1 MTQPGDVAFLGSM
14 IGGLDFFG
22 VMGDGQAPP
31 MINGSFEL
39 SGTDGGQDLTSI
51 QGPQGPPGTVA
62 DIVKL
67 QFEDNFTS
75 PSQLPENLE
84 NIALDI
90 GKAFWIGNVLYV
102 WTGVT
107 FFQKTIGVP
116 GPPGP
121 TPVISAQAEL
131 VPSGQPT
138 SLTQPIEVQQ
148 FDAGSATPTLLFEF
162 DQDSITGPPGP
173 TGPIVDAADYDN
185 ATPPQ
190 NGDAI
195 VWNSELQ
202 MFQPGGFD
210 LLTMPMFSV
219 PEGAFQSVTVLTPLE
234 GDANGQVVL
243 SFAVPQQ
250 PFNWVPLCLGNIA
263 ASLVGIFDL
272 FVNPANIG
280 AAVYLGA
287 PSIAEGG
294 QLVARGFGN
303 VTNYAFILPHFSTP
317 SSPNTSISPTSTT
330 AVVPAFHTG
339 NQGTIYVVLTNDG
352 IIIPFQFQSANS
364 QLLIACVAVSDFIP
378 PSIAGHQLS
387 GQGSLTCTTQVV
399 EGS

>member
-14 IGGLDFFG
+14 IGGLDFWG

-102 WTGVT
+102 WTGTT

-116 GPPGP
+116 GPPGV
-121 TPVISAQAEL
+121 TPVITAQAEL
-131 VPSGQPT
+131 VPSGQPS
-138 SLTQPIEVQQ
+138 SLTLPIEVQQ
-148 FDAGSATPTLLFEF
+148 FNAGSATPELLFEF

-173 TGPIVDAADYDN
+173 TGPIVDADDYDN
-185 ATPPQ
+185 SSPPQ

-195 VWNSELQ
+195 VWDANLQ
-202 MFQPGGFD
+202 MFTPGGFD
-210 LLTMPMFSV
+210 LLTLPLFSV
-219 PEGAFQSVTVLTPLE
+219 PEGAFQSVTV
-234 GDANGQVVL
+234 DAGQDVTVL
-243 SFAVPQQ
+243 AFSVPQQ
-250 PFNWVPLCLGNIA
+250 PFNWVPLVLGNIA
-263 ASLVGIFDL
+263 ASLTGIFDL

-280 AAVYLGA
+280 AQVMLGGA
-287 PSIAEGG
+287 TEAEGG

-317 SSPNTSISPTSTT
+317 SSPTTSISPTSST

-352 IIIPFQFQSANS
+352 ALIPYQFQSTNS
-364 QLLIACVAVSDFIP
+364 QLLIACVAVSDFL
-378 PSIAGHQLS
+378 PSSVAGHQLS
-387 GQGSLTCTTQVV
+387 GKGTLTCTTQIVE